1 MGREDRCALH
11 RRLMAVEEACR
22 RGDLA
27 AFRATLGDPP
37 DFPNG
42 LLPEDFMALGDRPLV
57 IALIHGPPD
66 LVRALLDL
74 GADPNVPAQDGFPSL
89 HAAIDAPR
97 ADRHALLRLLLERG
111 ADPNAQ
117 RGINDGTPL
126 HHAVWRRDLEAV
138 RLLLAHGA
146 DPGLRTRIDDRT
158 TPREE
163 AAAMGFA
170 EAVALLG

>member
-1 MGREDRCALH
+1 MAGDDRCALH
-11 RRLMAVEEACR
+11 RRLQAVEEACR

-27 AFRATLGDPP
+27 AFRAALGDPP

-42 LLPEDFMALGDRPLV
+42 ILPEAFMALGGRPLC
-57 IALIHGPPD
+57 IALIHGPPEF
-66 LVRALLDL
+66 VRGLLAL
-74 GADPNVPAQDGFPSL
+74 GADPNAPADDGFPSL

-97 ADRHALLRLLLERG
+97 PDRHDLLRLLLAHG

-138 RLLLAHGA
+138 RVLLAHGA
-146 DPGLRTRIDDRT
+146 DPGLRTRIDDCT
-158 TPREE
+158 TPRDDAVAMGFTE
-163 AAAMGFA
+163 AAA
-170 EAVALLG
+170 LLS